1 MFNIKLPI
9 WLNLLLIA
17 TVLVNIFSSVTIE
30 YNTISFQE
38 YKKYEIVCG
47 NIRDVI
53 NTTSVGDLSQE
64 LRVNWS
70 TCREK
75 AIIILITNL
84 LSLIF
89 LLTSLIYLIYLY
101 KNRKDHEDLSDLLT
115 ILKRINKK

>member
-38 YKKYEIVCG
+38 YKNYEIVCG

-70 TCREK
+70 TCRDK